1 MVVVTSLS
9 GTLAVRFR
17 DEARSQVSLDFF
29 FLIFRRAYSSL
40 DFFTTIVAIVP
51 GFRNGLFKV
60 LL

>member
-29 FLIFRRAYSSL
+29 LIFRRAYSSL
-40 DFFTTIVAIVP
+40 DFFTTIVVIAP